1 MLITTEDGALGI
13 IDEACSKT
21 KCDIYKKY
29 SVDSSK
35 NWIAGDGQTV
45 TLAGWVTMFD
55 DRKQALTPYEFSGR
69 VDKDQ
74 FKM

>member
-1 MLITTEDGALGI
+1 MGI
-13 IDEACSKT
+13 IDEACSKS

-29 SVDSSK
+29 SVDNSK

-45 TLAGWVTMFD
+45 TLANWVNTFD
-55 DRKQALTPYEFSGR
+55 DRKQALTPYEFTGR

-74 FKM
+74 FKMQFTA